1 MESNLEGGAV
11 KTRLSKR
18 AIVVA
23 GLLVL
28 GLFLVRPQVGR
39 VRWRV
44 VGAISQA
51 LGRRVE
57 IGSVHL
63 RFLPQPGFELD
74 DFVIHDDRSFGAEPL
89 LRSPE
94 VTAGL
99 RVAALL
105 HGRIEITSLS
115 LSEASL
121 NLTRSQQ
128 NRWNLEDLLQR
139 AASTTTAP
147 TASGNSPSRPQFPY
161 IEATQARI
169 NFKIGAEK
177 THFALTNADFALWQ
191 DSENTWSM
199 RLKAQP
205 IRTDASLT
213 DTGRINISGKWQ
225 RSAVLHET
233 PVQFSF
239 EWKQAQIGQ
248 VSKLIYG
255 SDQGWR
261 GNAVLSGTLLGN
273 PGRLKITTDAAV
285 DDFRR
290 HDVAAPGDLRL
301 TAHCSAE
308 YGSIQNTLSDLD
320 CSAPVG
326 DGSLELKGSASGWA
340 LSAYS
345 LSLVASKLPVQNVL
359 SAARQVAQSVPSDL
373 SASGTLNGRLVVR
386 RIDAGQPAEWSGDGE
401 LQELGLNSGITSA
414 VILVSRVP
422 LTLANDQQ
430 TLKQGDRT
438 PQETLRL
445 EVGPFN
451 VPMGGPGLLKAHA
464 LVSLAGYEASVRG
477 DASIKRLL
485 QAARTMGLPA
495 PAVNADGIST
505 VDLSIAKA
513 WSAQQTPQVTGT
525 AQLRSIRAQVR
536 GVNGPLQ
543 ITSASLVLD
552 DNFVRVQNLNAFLA
566 EAVWRGW
573 LLVPRPCGVP
583 GDCRLQFSLHTPEVT
598 AVALNNLLNPTAR
611 KRSWFRFL
619 SSHEKQE
626 AYLLQSRAKGKILVD
641 KLHFATSVC
650 NHVSA
655 DATLDAGKL
664 TLANVNTELLGG
676 KARGDWDADFSTKP
690 PSYSG
695 TGAFDSVSLSE
706 TASLMNDPWISGTG
720 SVKYHFKAAGWTFED
735 LMDSAEV
742 SADFAIENGDFP
754 HVVLTN
760 TSGPLHARAFAGSIA
775 LQKGVFSFEDTK
787 LESAAGVYRISGT
800 ASLTG
805 ALNLKMSGESAIG
818 YGLSG
823 TVARTRVSQIRA
835 ITAQAALKQ

>member
-11 KTRLSKR
+11 KTRFSKR
-18 AIVVA
+18 AMVLAALVV
-23 GLLVL
+23 LV
-28 GLFLVRPQVGR
+28 LFLVRPQVGR

-115 LSEASL
+115 LSEPSL
-121 NLTRSQQ
+121 NLTRGQQ
-128 NRWNLEDLLQR
+128 NRWNLEDLWQR
-139 AASTTTAP
+139 AASSPTSP

-169 NFKIGAEK
+169 NFKIGPEK

-213 DTGRINISGKWQ
+213 DTGRLNISGKWQ
-225 RSAVLHET
+225 RSTVLHET
-233 PVQFSF
+233 PVQFLF

-261 GNAVLSGTLLGN
+261 GNAVLSGTLLGS
-273 PGRLKITTDAAV
+273 PAQLRIAADATV

-326 DGSLELKGSASGWA
+326 DGSLELKGSASGRA
-340 LSAYS
+340 LSSYS
-345 LSLVASKLPVQNVL
+345 LSLVASKVPVQNVL
-359 SAARQVAQSVPSDL
+359 SAARQVAGTVPRDL
-373 SASGTLNGRLVVR
+373 LANGTVNGHVVLS

-401 LQELGLNSGITSA
+401 LQELGLNSGSA
-414 VILVSRVP
+414 SSVVLVSRVP

-430 TLKQGDRT
+430 TLKGNTT
-438 PQETLRL
+438 PQGTLRL
-445 EVGPFN
+445 EVGPVN
-451 VPMGGPGLLKAHA
+451 VPMGGPGVLKAHA
-464 LVSLAGYEASVRG
+464 LLSLAGYEASVRG

-485 QAARTMGLPA
+485 QAARTMGLAA
-495 PAVNADGIST
+495 PAVTADGIST
-505 VDLSIAKA
+505 VDLTIASP
-513 WSAQQTPQVTGT
+513 WSADQAPQVKGT
-525 AQLRSIRAQVR
+525 AQLRSVRAQVK
-536 GVNGPLQ
+536 GLNGPLQ
-543 ITSASLVLD
+543 IASANVVLD
-552 DNFVRVQNLNAFLA
+552 ENFVRVQNLNASVA

-583 GDCRLQFSLHTPEVT
+583 ADCRLQFSLHTPEVS
-598 AVALNNLLNPTAR
+598 AAALNNLLNPAAR

-619 SSHEKQE
+619 SSRETQVP
-626 AYLLQSRAKGKILVD
+626 YFLQARAKGKVLAD
-641 KLHFATSVC
+641 KLQLATSVC
-650 NHVSA
+650 THVSA

-664 TLANVNTELLGG
+664 ALANVDAEFLGG
-676 KARGDWDADFSTKP
+676 KARGEWNADFSTKP
-690 PSYSG
+690 PAYSG
-695 TGAFDSVSLSE
+695 TGSFDSVSLRE
-706 TASLMNDPWISGTG
+706 TAILMNDPWISGTG
-720 SVKYHFKAAGWTFED
+720 SLKYHFKTTGWTLQD

-742 SADFAIENGDFP
+742 DADFAIENSDFP
-754 HVVLTN
+754 HVVLTS
-760 TSGPLHARAFAGSIA
+760 TSGPLHARTFAGSIA
-775 LQKGVFSFEDTK
+775 LQKGIFSFEDTK
-787 LESAAGVYRISGT
+787 LESASGVYRISGT
-800 ASLTG
+800 ASVTG
-805 ALNLKMSGESAIG
+805 ALNLKMTGESVIG

-823 TVARTRVSQIRA
+823 TVARTRVSPMRA

>member
-1 MESNLEGGAV
+1 M
-11 KTRLSKR
+11 
-18 AIVVA
+18 VVA
-23 GLLVL
+23 GLVVL

-99 RVAALL
+99 RVTALL

-121 NLTRSQQ
+121 NLGRSQQ
-128 NRWNLEDLLQR
+128 NRWNLEDLLRR

-213 DTGRINISGKWQ
+213 DTGRLNISGKWQ

-261 GNAVLSGTLLGN
+261 GNAALSGTLLGS
-273 PGRLKITTDAAV
+273 PARLRIAADATV

-340 LSAYS
+340 LSSYS
-345 LSLVASKLPVQNVL
+345 LSLIASRVPVQNVL
-359 SAARQVAQSVPSDL
+359 SAARQVAKDVPGDL
-373 SASGTLNGRLVVR
+373 STSGTLNGRLAVNR
-386 RIDAGQPAEWSGDGE
+386 SDAGQSAEWSGDGE
-401 LQELGLNSGITSA
+401 LQELGLNSGNATS
-414 VILVSRVP
+414 LVLANRVP
-422 LTLANDQQ
+422 LTLVNDQQ
-430 TLKQGDRT
+430 ISIQGNRV
-438 PQETLRL
+438 LRVMRL

-451 VPMGGPGLLKAHA
+451 VPMGGPSPLKAHA
-464 LVSLAGYEASVRG
+464 LLSFTGYQASVRG

-485 QAARTMGLPA
+485 QAARTLGLPA

-505 VDLSIAKA
+505 LDLSVAKR
-513 WSAQQTPQVTGT
+513 WSADNTGEVQGT
-525 AQLRSIRAQVR
+525 AQLRSVRAQVK
-536 GVNGPLQ
+536 GMNGPLQ
-543 ITSASLVLD
+543 IASANLVLD
-552 DNFVRVQNLNAFLA
+552 DNFVRVQNLNASVGDA
-566 EAVWRGW
+566 TWRGW
-573 LLVPRPCGVP
+573 LLLPRPCGAP
-583 GDCRLQFSLHTPEVT
+583 GDCRLQFSLHSPEVS
-598 AVALNNLLNPTAR
+598 AVALNTLLNPSAG

-619 SSHEKQE
+619 SSRETQVP
-626 AYLLQSRAKGKILVD
+626 YLLEARATGKILVD
-641 KLHFATSVC
+641 KLHLATSVC
-650 NHVSA
+650 THVSA

-664 TLANVNTELLGG
+664 ALANLDGEFLGG
-676 KARGDWDADFSTKP
+676 KARGNWDADFSTKP

-695 TGAFDSVSLSE
+695 AGVFDSVSLNE
-706 TASLMNDPWISGTG
+706 TASLMSDPWISGTG
-720 SVKYHFKAAGWTFED
+720 SVKYHFKATGWTLQD

-742 SADFAIENGDFP
+742 TANFAIENGDFP
-754 HVVLTN
+754 HVVLTS
-760 TSGPLHARAFAGSIA
+760 TSGPLHARAFAGDIA
-775 LQKGVFSFEDTK
+775 LQKGIFSFEDTK

-823 TVARTRVSQIRA
+823 TLARTRVSQIRA
-835 ITAQAALKQ
+835 VTAQAALKQ